1 MAKKFNTT
9 GICIPEKHY
18 MVNVSNKLR
27 QIEDMIDSDEYFTIN
42 RARQYGKTT
51 TLYLLWRDLK
61 SKYAVINI
69 SFEGMGESAFKSED
83 AFVRNYSKNMQTA
96 LKREKYDNQLVE
108 IWNLD
113 GGLEADMSVL
123 REKINT
129 FCNSCDREVVLFI
142 DEVDKS
148 SDNQIF
154 LSFLGLLREMYLSRP
169 MGEMT
174 FKSVVLTGVYDVKN
188 LKLKLRPDEEKKYNS
203 PWNIAVDFDVDMS
216 FSPSEIMSILDEY
229 ESDNEIGMN
238 KEAVA
243 DEIYKY
249 TSGYPFLVSLVCK
262 YLDEKMPKELE
273 RQSIW
278 TPYGVN
284 MAVKEILKTN
294 NTLFDDLIKNIENNL
309 EFKEL
314 VKDILLYG
322 RQISF
327 VLSNRA
333 ISLGNMFGIIDKKDG
348 ICCISNTIFETYIY
362 NHLIIEQELNK
373 KVFNES
379 RNQFVTNNGELDM
392 NLIMSKFQQLIE
404 SEYRKSDE
412 SFIEKQGRLLF
423 LCFLKPIING
433 TGHYVVEPQTR
444 DDRRMDIVVFYG
456 SREYIIELKIWHGE
470 KRFNDGI
477 EQIATYMDS
486 RLQKEG
492 WLLTFSFNYNDEKL
506 NSWDANYDD
515 KLIHCT
521 VV

>member
-1 MAKKFNTT
+1 
-9 GICIPEKHY
+9 
-18 MVNVSNKLR
+18 MVNTSSKLK
-27 QIEDMIDSDEYFTIN
+27 QIEKMIDNEDYFTIN

-51 TLYLLWRDLK
+51 TLYLLWRKLK
-61 SKYAVINI
+61 PKYTVVSL
-69 SFEGMGESAFKSED
+69 SFEGMGESAFSNED
-83 AFVRNYSKNMQTA
+83 AFVRSFSKNMQMA
-96 LKREKYDNQLVE
+96 LKRERYDEQLVD
-108 IWNLD
+108 IWNID
-113 GGLEADMSVL
+113 DSIEADVSIL
-123 REKINT
+123 RDRINT
-129 FCNSCDREVVLFI
+129 FCDNCDNEVVLFI

-174 FKSVVLTGVYDVKN
+174 FKSVVLTGVYDIKN

-203 PWNIAVDFDVDMS
+203 PWNIAVDFDVNMS
-216 FSPSEIMSILDEY
+216 FNSTEIMSMLEEY
-229 ESDNEIGMN
+229 ESDHETGMN

-249 TSGYPFLVSLVCK
+249 TSGYPFLVSLICK
-262 YLDEKMPKELE
+262 YLDEKMLSDLDM
-273 RQSIW
+273 QSIW

-294 NTLFDDLIKNIENNL
+294 NTLFDDLIKNIENNRD
-309 EFKEL
+309 FKEL

-362 NHLIIEQELNK
+362 NHLIIEQELDK
-373 KVFNES
+373 KVFTES
-379 RNQFVTNNGELDM
+379 RNQFVTNAGELDM

-444 DDRRMDIVVFYG
+444 DDKRMDIVVFYG
-456 SREYIIELKIWHGE
+456 AREYIIELKIWHGE
-470 KRFNDGI
+470 KKLNDGI
-477 EQIATYMDS
+477 AQISEYLDT
-486 RLQKEG
+486 RQQKEG
-492 WLLTFSFNYNDEKL
+492 WLLAFSFNKEKCE
-506 NSWDANYDD
+506 NQEIGFNG
-515 KLIHCT
+515 KVIHCT